1 MRPLKLII
9 SAFGPFPHQE
19 TIDFSELGQS
29 PFFLI
34 NGPTGSGKSTILDA
48 ICYALY
54 GSTTGNER
62 TGDQM
67 RSDLADSNTATQ
79 VCFEFELGIKRF
91 RIERKPEQW
100 LPKLRGDGLTQHKHS
115 ATLEQF
121 NQDDWQTLAAKPNQV
136 NQMINDIIGLSGDQ
150 FRQVMVIPQGK
161 FRDLLLASSKDREQ
175 IFGQLFSTSVYSRL
189 ESALAEKAGGIRKA
203 KDSFDQQLK
212 GILDL
217 VSVDSEAQ
225 LKHTIDTITPDLAL
239 ATKEC
244 EQLAREL
251 SQAKLEHQQQVNLVE
266 RFALRDKLSQQIAIN
281 EDQRPSVENSRA
293 LRDKAVAAEKIAHLN
308 KARLESEQKLVSL
321 NKTLE
326 DLRQQKSTL
335 SIQLDQAEVSSL
347 NAQKALED
355 KPKLQQ
361 ALFELEQQRVRVGEI
376 EKLHNHIALL
386 TAKQTKTEGEISD
399 KQEAQLRYQAK
410 LNELELQSKQA
421 SDAQQKLAHLRLD
434 LEKLSPLK
442 KLFQQ
447 VNVFHKQLT
456 DLKAQLETTSKIGE
470 SQRIEQQKAAMSAMT
485 LEGQWLLNQAAEL
498 AKQLGEDSPCPVCGS
513 TQHPAP
519 AQFSG
524 DVVTKNQVDAARAI
538 ANDSELKL
546 KDVENKILFLNQD
559 IARVSKELSAVS
571 ADISVSWQGTEQ
583 ALDEQIALLN
593 AEILELTRLDLP
605 TILQRLE
612 KGKLVVE
619 QGAELLRSLDKQREL
634 NTIDMTSSRAQLNTL
649 TQEKNQQVTREQI
662 NAEIENTKLLIA
674 KLEQNAHNTQQEAL
688 SLSTKLTVITTQL
701 ASTEAE
707 LLQWQTQDNENITLW
722 LQALENSQFIDE
734 HAFQSAYKP
743 LMEIEKLSQEIKAFD
758 DLQIKLNSQLEQI
771 AAELLNLELPN
782 LLIYEHKI
790 ATANEQFVSRSKQL
804 SGIKSQYDALNQANT
819 RLDVL
824 KQKNQQL
831 EDEYK
836 VFGTLSDVAN
846 GKNHLRVSLHRFV
859 LGVLLDDVLIQAS
872 SRLQKMSFGRYRLIR
887 KNERSKG
894 NASSGLDLLV
904 EDSYTSKTRD
914 VATLSGGESFIA
926 ALSLALALSDVVQAH
941 SGGVRLD
948 TLFIDEGFGSLDT
961 ESLDLAIQTLIELQK
976 GGRTIG
982 IISHVNEL
990 KEQMECRIDI
1000 KRGQNGSTIK
1010 LVS

>member
-1 MRPLKLII
+1 MRPLKLTL
-9 SAFGPFPHQE
+9 SAFGPFPNQE
-19 TIDFSELGQS
+19 VIDFSLLGHS

-67 RSDLADSNTATQ
+67 RSDLADPNTVTQ
-79 VCFEFELGIKRF
+79 VCFEFELGNQHF

-115 ATLEQF
+115 ATLEQL
-121 NQDDWQTLAAKPNQV
+121 NQDDWQTLAVKPIQV
-136 NQMINDIIGLSGDQ
+136 NQMINELIGLSADQ

-175 IFGQLFSTSVYSRL
+175 IFGQLFSTHVYSRL
-189 ESALAEKAGGIRKA
+189 ENALAEKAGGIRKA

-217 VSVDSEAQ
+217 VSVDNEAQ
-225 LKHTIDTITPDLAL
+225 LKQAISTITPDLAL

-244 EQLAREL
+244 DQLAREL
-251 SQAKLEHQQQVNLVE
+251 SQAKLDHQQQVNLVE
-266 RFALRDKLSQQIAIN
+266 RFALRDKLSQQIALN
-281 EDQRPSVENSRA
+281 EKQRPGVELSRE

-308 KARLESEQKLVSL
+308 KARLESEQKLVTLS
-321 NKTLE
+321 KTLA
-326 DLRQQKSTL
+326 DLRQQKSAL
-335 SIQLDQAEVSSL
+335 SIQLEQAEISSL

-355 KPKLQQ
+355 KPKRQQ
-361 ALFELEQQRVRVGEI
+361 TLFELEQQRIRVGEI
-376 EKLHNHIALL
+376 EKLQNHIAQL
-386 TAKQTKTEGEISD
+386 TAQQTKIDCEISD
-399 KQEAQLRYQAK
+399 KQAAQLRYQAK

-421 SDAQQKLAHLRLD
+421 TDAQQNLALVRLD

-447 VNVFHKQLT
+447 VNVFHKQQT
-456 DLKAQLETTSKIGE
+456 ELKVELEITSKIGAN
-470 SQRIEQQKAAMSAMT
+470 QRVDQQKAVMSALT
-485 LEGQWLLNQAAEL
+485 LERQWLLNQAAEL
-498 AKQLGEDSPCPVCGS
+498 AKQLDQDSPCSVCGS

-524 DVVTKNQVDAARAI
+524 DVVTKGQVDAARVVA
-538 ANDSELKL
+538 SESGLKL
-546 KDVENKILFLNQD
+546 KDVENKIRFLNQE
-559 IARVSKELSAVS
+559 IARVNKELSAVS
-571 ADISVSWQGTEQ
+571 ADILVSWQGTEQ
-583 ALDEQIALLN
+583 ALDEQIGLLN
-593 AEILELTRLDLP
+593 AQILELARLDLP

-619 QGAELLRSLDKQREL
+619 QGVELLRSLDKQREF
-634 NTIDMTSSRAQLNTL
+634 NTIEMTSSRAQLDTL

-674 KLEQNAHNTQQEAL
+674 KLEQNAHKTQQEAL

-707 LLQWQTQDNENITLW
+707 LLQWQTQHNENQALW
-722 LQALENSQFIDE
+722 QQALENSQFVDE
-734 HAFQSAYKP
+734 QAYQSAYKQP
-743 LMEIEKLSQEIKAFD
+743 TEIEKLSQEIKAFD
-758 DLQIKLNSQLEQI
+758 DLQAKLHSQLEQV
-771 AAELLNLELPN
+771 AAELLHLSLPN
-782 LLIYEHKI
+782 LSIYEQKI
-790 ATANEQFVSRSKQL
+790 AIANEHFVARSKQL
-804 SGIKSQYDALNQANT
+804 SDIKSEYDALNNAHT
-819 RLDVL
+819 RLEIL

-831 EDEYK
+831 ENEYT
-836 VFGTLSDVAN
+836 VLGTLSDVAN
-846 GKNHLRVSLHRFV
+846 GKNHLRISLHRFV

-872 SRLQKMSFGRYRLIR
+872 ARLDTMSFGRYRLIR
-887 KNERSKG
+887 KNERNKG

-948 TLFIDEGFGSLDT
+948 TLFIDEGFGSLDS
-961 ESLDLAIQTLIELQK
+961 ESLDQAMQTLIELQK

-1000 KRGQNGSTIK
+1000 QHGQNGSIIS